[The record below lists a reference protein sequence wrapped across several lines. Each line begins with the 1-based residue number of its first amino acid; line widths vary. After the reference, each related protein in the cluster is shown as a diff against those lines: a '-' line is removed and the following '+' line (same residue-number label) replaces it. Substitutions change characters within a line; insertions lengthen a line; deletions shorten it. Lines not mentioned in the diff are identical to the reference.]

1 MLFNAFYHSLGKYMH
16 TQKKLKISSLDE
28 SIYKKSKW
36 TECKKPITFFIV
48 KNIINQCLKCTRNL
62 KKKVLF

>member
-16 TQKKLKISSLDE
+16 TKKTKKISSLDE
-28 SIYKKSKW
+28 SIYIKKSKW

-48 KNIINQCLKCTRNL
+48 KNIINQC
-62 KKKVLF
+62 